1 MKSNGNN
8 YCVILAGGKGRRLW
22 PCSRSNYPK
31 QFVDFFG
38 VGRTQ
43 LQQTFDRMAKIVP
56 ADHIFINTNEEYVQ
70 LVKEQLPEVPAERIL
85 AEPIYRNTAPS
96 MAWANHRISM
106 LNPDACIIATP
117 SDQAIFNEDAFRE
130 NVLEGL
136 AFVAEHDRFLTMGV
150 KPTRPEPGYGYIQMG
165 EAIGIGLYKVQSFT
179 EKPEREF
186 AKIFVESGEFYWN
199 SGLFMWNVNTII
211 KAGETLLPELASK
224 LAPGREIYGTPEEKD
239 FIEENFPACP
249 NVSIDFGIMEKA
261 DNVYVSLGD
270 FGWSDLGTWGSL
282 YDLSP
287 KDEQRNVTLKC
298 DSLIYNSNDNIVVL
312 PKGKLA
318 VIEGLEGFLV
328 AESDN
333 VLLICKKD
341 EEHAIRKYVND
352 AQMKLGEDYI

>member
-1 MKSNGNN
+1 M
-8 YCVILAGGKGRRLW
+8 
-22 PCSRSNYPK
+22 
-31 QFVDFFG
+31 
-38 VGRTQ
+38 
-43 LQQTFDRMAKIVP
+43 
-56 ADHIFINTNEEYVQ
+56 
-70 LVKEQLPEVPAERIL
+70 
-85 AEPIYRNTAPS
+85 
-96 MAWANHRISM
+96 
-106 LNPDACIIATP
+106 
-117 SDQAIFNEDAFRE
+117 
-130 NVLEGL
+130 
-136 AFVAEHDRFLTMGV
+136 
-150 KPTRPEPGYGYIQMG
+150 
-165 EAIGIGLYKVQSFT
+165 
-179 EKPEREF
+179 
-186 AKIFVESGEFYWN
+186 
-199 SGLFMWNVNTII
+199 
-211 KAGETLLPELASK
+211 
-224 LAPGREIYGTPEEKD
+224 
-239 FIEENFPACP
+239 EENFPACP

-270 FGWSDLGTWGSL
+270 FEWSDLGTWGSL

>member
-1 MKSNGNN
+1 LE
-8 YCVILAGGKGRRLW
+8 LA
-22 PCSRSNYPK
+22 
-31 QFVDFFG
+31 
-38 VGRTQ
+38 
-43 LQQTFDRMAKIVP
+43 
-56 ADHIFINTNEEYVQ
+56 
-70 LVKEQLPEVPAERIL
+70 
-85 AEPIYRNTAPS
+85 
-96 MAWANHRISM
+96 
-106 LNPDACIIATP
+106 
-117 SDQAIFNEDAFRE
+117 
-130 NVLEGL
+130 
-136 AFVAEHDRFLTMGV
+136 
-150 KPTRPEPGYGYIQMG
+150 
-165 EAIGIGLYKVQSFT
+165 KV
-179 EKPEREF
+179 
-186 AKIFVESGEFYWN
+186 FVESGEFYWN

-211 KAGETLLPELASK
+211 KAEEALLPELASK
-224 LAPGREIYGTPEEKD
+224 LAPGKDVYGTPEEKA

-287 KDEQRNVTLKC
+287 KDEQGNVTLKC
-298 DSLIYNSNDNIVVL
+298 DSMIYNSNDNIVVL